1 MGSWGVIAQRWCGRG
16 KLDFVDAASV
26 LRGGQL
32 MASDGGGDR
41 AESGDRSADSKF
53 GCKLAIVRD
62 VRSQCMGDISVV
74 VVVGNGWFVF
84 LGGSCAGGRVAA
96 SSTID

>member
-1 MGSWGVIAQRWCGRG
+1 MLPRSCVEGSLWP
-16 KLDFVDAASV
+16 
-26 LRGGQL
+26 
-32 MASDGGGDR
+32 GGGK
-41 AESGDRSADSKF
+41 AVSGDRSADGKF

-74 VVVGNGWFVF
+74 VVVGDGWFVF
-84 LGGSCAGGRVAA
+84 LGGSSAGGRVAA